1 MRFGCTPDIRSGTIS
16 TSDLT
21 ALLTLAGAAGA
32 TTAPSGPVPDSD
44 IAAKAAHEI
53 RMYPRYSIWDN
64 INVRSDGSIDAGR
77 SSRRNHRSLRSCAGL
92 RYRREGRA

>member
-1 MRFGCTPDIRSGTIS
+1 MKRNLLKLLGM
-16 TSDLT
+16 T

-53 RMYPRYSIWDN
+53 RM
-64 INVRSDGSIDAGR
+64 
-77 SSRRNHRSLRSCAGL
+77 
-92 RYRREGRA
+92 